1 MKYTTIID
9 IARELGI
16 SKSTVSRA
24 LRNDDRNVNKETKKK
39 ILDLAERM
47 GYTRNELAVNL
58 RKQSTRTIG
67 IVVPELL
74 TPFYMNFI
82 TYAQQLLNKQGYRVT
97 LAQSHENPDAE
108 LANLQMFEDYRVEG
122 ILISVCHARKNID
135 AYRRLIEKGIPMVFF
150 DRTITEL
157 SVPKVKIDDYLRA
170 FFMVEHLIRSGK
182 KKIVHL
188 AGPSYIQ
195 NAIERKSGYR
205 DALEKFHISYN
216 PNYVIEAGVD
226 FAGGEKAIEQL
237 LKQGIEFDAVF
248 CFTEMT
254 ALGAKSCLQRNHLDI
269 PDQVAISCISGTD
282 LCMLVH
288 PSVTAVEQPVKKMA
302 EEAVRLIVEKLEC
315 PEKADETVIL
325 DAETCFREST
335 C

>member
-170 FFMVEHLIRSGK
+170 FLD
-182 KKIVHL
+182 
-188 AGPSYIQ
+188 
-195 NAIERKSGYR
+195 RKS
-205 DALEKFHISYN
+205 
-216 PNYVIEAGVD
+216 VV
-226 FAGGEKAIEQL
+226 
-237 LKQGIEFDAVF
+237 
-248 CFTEMT
+248 
-254 ALGAKSCLQRNHLDI
+254 
-269 PDQVAISCISGTD
+269 
-282 LCMLVH
+282 
-288 PSVTAVEQPVKKMA
+288 
-302 EEAVRLIVEKLEC
+302 
-315 PEKADETVIL
+315 
-325 DAETCFREST
+325 
-335 C
+335 